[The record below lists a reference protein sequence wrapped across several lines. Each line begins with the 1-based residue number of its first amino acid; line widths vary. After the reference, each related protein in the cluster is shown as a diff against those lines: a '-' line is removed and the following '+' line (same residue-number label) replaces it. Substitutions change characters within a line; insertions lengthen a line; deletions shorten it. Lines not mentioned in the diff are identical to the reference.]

1 MSSQTQTALDS
12 LTLNGQTYTQSGT
25 YTQVIPNAAGCDSTI
40 TLNLSLSYTGIS
52 ELKDG
57 VRIYPNPTFDNLT
70 IERTSSL
77 NSKYVLVDSQ
87 GRLVLQGELT
97 ETITHLSLG
106 KLEYGSYILQLENQ
120 SFPIRIVKQ

>member
-1 MSSQTQTALDS
+1 MSF
-12 LTLNGQTYTQSGT
+12 
-25 YTQVIPNAAGCDSTI
+25 
-40 TLNLSLSYTGIS
+40 TGIT

-57 VRIYPNPTFDNLT
+57 IRIYPNPTFDNLT

-77 NSKYVLVDSQ
+77 NSEYVLVDSQ

-106 KLEYGSYILQLENQ
+106 KLEYGNYILQLENQ
-120 SFPIRIVKQ
+120 SVPIRIVKQ